1 MNEIWQEALTIW
13 QSGGWAMTVLAVNAF
28 ILFSLA
34 LAVKIR
40 LWEKEYRHVT
50 ETICRTWIE
59 NPRELEDSGAIRRL
73 VGFVMNSSSIKQMAL
88 LFKEFRQ
95 DEIVPFSRDIRIM
108 RVCVTASPLL
118 GLLGTVSGMLTM
130 FHALSFGSGGER
142 TLGMVASGISEALV
156 TTETGLIIAL
166 PWLFIV
172 HHLQQELD
180 RYEAFLARLE
190 TGCTQSLHRMFAR
203 RKAVSGRRKSEPA
216 VSRATVA
223 VPVFQPKAG
232 PALQTEVA

>member
-1 MNEIWQEALTIW
+1 MSEIWQEALAIW

-28 ILFSLA
+28 ILFSLG

-40 LWEKEYRHVT
+40 LWEKEYCHVSEKT
-50 ETICRTWIE
+50 CRVWIE
-59 NPRELEDSGAIRRL
+59 NPQENKGTGTLSRL
-73 VGFVMNSSSIKQMAL
+73 IEFVINSKSMQQMAL

-95 DEIVPFSRDIRIM
+95 DEIVPFARDIRIM
-108 RVCVTASPLL
+108 RVCVSASPLL

-130 FHALSFGSGGER
+130 FHALSLGSGGEK

-166 PWLFIV
+166 PGLFLV

-190 TGCTQSLHRMFAR
+190 TGCTQSLHRMFSRSTAMSD
-203 RKAVSGRRKSEPA
+203 RKVSESSLCHVVPSLQSEA
-216 VSRATVA
+216 A
-223 VPVFQPKAG
+223 
-232 PALQTEVA
+232 